1 MISELQIALLLAA
14 LAGAAIPFGA
24 WLARFDSLL
33 PGTLRD
39 QANHWIMAFGAGAL
53 LSAVALVLIPE
64 GLDRVPGLSALI
76 PVLLGAIAA
85 LSADIALS
93 HQGGSKA
100 QFMAMLMDFIPE
112 TIALG
117 AVIAAEPRL
126 AVLLA
131 ALIAAQNL
139 PEGFNADRELEQGTT
154 MPRNRRLSLFVMLI
168 PLGPIAALIGMTALA
183 HAPMVLGWL
192 ILFAAGGI
200 LYLMFQDIAPE
211 LRIKRSWSPPLGA
224 ILGFALGLAG
234 HILTTAG

>member
-1 MISELQIALLLAA
+1 MIADLQDAILLAA

-24 WLARFDSLL
+24 WLARFGRLF
-33 PGTLRD
+33 PGPLRD

-76 PVLLGAIAA
+76 PLILGALATLAVDMA
-85 LSADIALS
+85 LSR
-93 HQGGSKA
+93 QGGSKA

-117 AVIAAEPRL
+117 AVITAEPRL

-131 ALIAAQNL
+131 ALIGAQNL
-139 PEGFNADRELEQGTT
+139 PEGFNADRELEVGSQ
-154 MPRNRRLSLFVMLI
+154 MPRGKRLALFASLV
-168 PLGPIAALIGMTALA
+168 PLGPVAAVVGVTMLSTAPA
-183 HAPMVLGWL
+183 ILGWL
-192 ILFAAGGI
+192 MLFSAGGI

-234 HILTTAG
+234 HILTV

>member
-1 MISELQIALLLAA
+1 MQGLSDAILLAA

-24 WLARFDSLL
+24 WLARFDGLF
-33 PGTLRD
+33 PGKLRD

-64 GLDRVPGLSALI
+64 GLDRVSGLSALA
-76 PVLLGAIAA
+76 PLLLGALAA
-85 LSADIALS
+85 LIVDIAMS
-93 HQGGSKA
+93 RTGGSRA

-117 AVIAAEPRL
+117 AVITAEPKL

-131 ALIAAQNL
+131 ALIGAQNL
-139 PEGFNADRELEQGTT
+139 PEGFNADRELEAGSQ
-154 MPRNRRLSLFVMLI
+154 MPRGKRLALFALLVPM
-168 PLGPIAALIGMTALA
+168 GPIAAVIGMTMLSA
-183 HAPMVLGWL
+183 APVILGWL
-192 ILFAAGGI
+192 MLFSAGGI

-211 LRIKRSWSPPLGA
+211 LPIERSWTPPLGA

-234 HILTTAG
+234 HILTT

>member
-1 MISELQIALLLAA
+1 MIADLQDAILLAA

-24 WLARFDSLL
+24 WLARFDRLF
-33 PGTLRD
+33 PGPLRD
-39 QANHWIMAFGAGAL
+39 KANHWIMAFGAGAL

-64 GLDRVPGLSALI
+64 GLERVSGLSALF
-76 PVLLGAIAA
+76 PVILGALAA
-85 LSADIALS
+85 LAADIALS
-93 HQGGSKA
+93 RQGGSKA

-117 AVIAAEPRL
+117 AVIAAEPQL
-126 AVLLA
+126 AILLA

-139 PEGFNADRELEQGTT
+139 PEGFNADRELEQGSQ
-154 MPRNRRLSLFVMLI
+154 MPRARRLVLFLMLV

-192 ILFAAGGI
+192 MLFAAGGI

-224 ILGFALGLAG
+224 ILGFSLGLAG
-234 HILTTAG
+234 HIVTTAG